1 MTATPMTNDIRL
13 DNQVGVFLARELETI
28 LSRTFEVEYADIKYS
43 SLIPISSEVG
53 PGADSFTY
61 RIFDKQG
68 SMKIIGDKAQDLPR
82 ADVLRKEVN
91 YPVRS
96 LGGSFAY
103 SVQETRAAAMV
114 PNMNLEQR
122 RANAVRRAYEEK
134 VQEIAYFGDSP
145 SGMKGF
151 FNNDQVD
158 KLVPSVWFDAAT
170 TDEMLEL
177 LNEAPTRLVQNS
189 NMKEMPNTMLV
200 PYNVYRIISTKP
212 RSTTSDTTVMEFF
225 LRTNP
230 MITSIE
236 PINELE
242 ATKSFGFL
250 SKDRIICYDR
260 SPDKLQLHIP
270 QPLEFFPPERRGLEF
285 TIAAHSRIGGM
296 ALYYPKST
304 IVMEKA

>member
-1 MTATPMTNDIRL
+1 MTTEIRNDE
-13 DNQVGVFLARELETI
+13 VGVFLARELETI
-28 LSRTFEVEYADIKYS
+28 LARTFEVEYADIKYS

-53 PGADSFTY
+53 NGADSFTY
-61 RIFDKQG
+61 RVFDKQG
-68 SMKIIGDKAQDLPR
+68 SMKVIGDKAQDLPR
-82 ADVLRKEVN
+82 ADVLRKEVTH
-91 YPVRS
+91 PVRS
-96 LGGSFAY
+96 LGASFAY
-103 SVQETRAAAMV
+103 TIQETRAAAMV
-114 PNMNLEQR
+114 PGMNLEQR

-134 VQEIAYFGDSP
+134 VQEIAYFGDAP

-158 KLVPSVWFDAAT
+158 KLVPNKWFDTSGVT

-200 PYNVYRIISTKP
+200 PYNVYRIISTTP

-230 MITSIE
+230 MITAIE

-242 ATKSFGFL
+242 ASKSGGAL
-250 SKDRIICYDR
+250 SKDRIITYDR
-260 SPDKLQLHIP
+260 SPDKLQLHVP
-270 QPLEFFPPERRGLEF
+270 QPLEFLPPLRQSLEF
-285 TIAAHSRIGGM
+285 SVAAHARIGGL
-296 ALYYPKST
+296 ALYYPKSA
-304 IVMEKA
+304 IVLEKA